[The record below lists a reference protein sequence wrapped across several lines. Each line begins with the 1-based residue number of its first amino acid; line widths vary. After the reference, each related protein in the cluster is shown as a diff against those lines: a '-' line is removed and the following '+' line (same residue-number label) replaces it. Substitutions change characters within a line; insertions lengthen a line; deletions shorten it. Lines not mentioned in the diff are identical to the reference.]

1 MAMEWTSMNAYPI
14 RGDTADA
21 DLQLPQRAVGI
32 WYHLVSNI
40 KALRHQKAGCDLV
53 IAEYDD
59 FW

>member
-21 DLQLPQRAVGI
+21 NLQLPQRAEGM

-40 KALRHQKAGCDLV
+40 KALRRQKAGCDLV
-53 IAEYDD
+53 IAE
-59 FW
+59 